1 MIASGSHWGETTFAP
16 DGQSMSNE
24 LMTGI
29 FADYNE
35 QTYLSDVTIAAL
47 QDLGYTVTDPS
58 LTTTYVI
65 VDSDLMLV

>member
-1 MIASGSHWGETTFAP
+1 
-16 DGQSMSNE
+16 MSNE